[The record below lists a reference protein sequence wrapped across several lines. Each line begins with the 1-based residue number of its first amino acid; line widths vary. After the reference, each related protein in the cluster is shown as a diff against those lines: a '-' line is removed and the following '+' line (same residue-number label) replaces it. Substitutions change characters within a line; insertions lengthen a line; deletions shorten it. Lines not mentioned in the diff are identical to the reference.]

1 MDAMAAPELAPFRH
15 EALLYSDDDEYRAGT
30 VPLVRNAIE
39 RAEPVMVVAGPDKL
53 DLLRAEL
60 GDDARAVLFADMRVI
75 GVNPG
80 AIISE
85 WREFVDHRAAAG
97 GGPVWGIGEPV
108 WPSRSPAE
116 LAECHRHECL
126 LNAAFAHT
134 PGFTLL
140 CPYDVAALPPE
151 VIQCAHESHPVVVAN
166 GEGRASER
174 YLGLDGLEHLLHG
187 PLPEPAVQPEELS
200 FDSSGLP
207 ALRVVVLDRARTAGF
222 GEEAALDVVL
232 AVNELTS
239 NTVTYGGGEGVL
251 RMWEED
257 GAVVVEVQDRGRIGD
272 PLVGRQLPGGSGDP
286 GGFGLWMVNQL
297 AELVQVRS
305 SEMGTA
311 IRLHMRPGRVRRA

>member
-1 MDAMAAPELAPFRH
+1 MMDPMAAPDLAPFRH
-15 EALLYSDDDEYRAGT
+15 EALLYADDDEYRAGT
-30 VPLVRNAIE
+30 LPLVRNAIE
-39 RAEPVMVVAGPDKL
+39 CREPVMVAAGPDKL

-60 GDDARAVLFADMRVI
+60 GDDAGAVVFADMRVI

-85 WREFVDHRAAAG
+85 WREFVDHRAGAG
-97 GGPVWGIGEPV
+97 QPVWGIGEPV
-108 WPSRSPAE
+108 WPGRSAAE

-140 CPYDVAALPPE
+140 CPYDVTALPAE
-151 VIQCAHESHPVVVAN
+151 VIQCANESHPVVVAN
-166 GEGRASER
+166 GVGRASDR
-174 YLGLDGLEHLLHG
+174 YLGLDGLEHLLDG
-187 PLPEPAVQPEELS
+187 SLPEPAVPPEELP
-200 FDSSGLP
+200 FDGGGLP
-207 ALRVVVLDRARTAGF
+207 ALRVVVLDRARAAGF
-222 GEEAALDVVL
+222 GEEGALDVVL

-251 RMWEED
+251 RLWEED
-257 GAVVVEVQDRGRIGD
+257 GALVVEVQDRGRIGD
-272 PLVGRQLPGGSGDP
+272 PLVGRRLPGGGDA

-305 SEMGTA
+305 SEKGTA
-311 IRLHMRPGRVRRA
+311 IRLYMSPSRVRRA

>member
-1 MDAMAAPELAPFRH
+1 MDPMADPQLGPFRH
-15 EALLYSDDDEYRAGT
+15 EALLYADDAEYRAGT
-30 VPLVRNAIE
+30 LPLVRGAIE
-39 RAEPVMVVAGPDKL
+39 RSEPVMVAAGPQKL

-60 GDDARAVLFADMRVI
+60 GPDARSVLFADTGTI

-85 WREFVDHRAAAG
+85 WREFVDDRAPG
-97 GGPVWGIGEPV
+97 RGPIWGIGEPV
-108 WPSRSPAE
+108 WPGRTPAE

-126 LNAAFAHT
+126 LNAAFADT

-140 CPYDVAALPPE
+140 CPYDVAALPAD
-151 VIQCAHESHPVVVAN
+151 VIQRARESHPVVVER
-166 GEGRASER
+166 GEGQASDR
-174 YLGLDGLEHLLHG
+174 YIGLGGLDELLHG
-187 PLPEPAVQPEELS
+187 PLPQPPVPPEELR
-200 FDSSGLP
+200 FDRHGLP

-222 GEEAALDVVL
+222 GDEGAEDVVL

-251 RMWEED
+251 RLWEDD
-257 GAVVVEVQDRGRIGD
+257 GAVVVEVEDRGRIDD
-272 PLVGRQLPGGSGDP
+272 PLVGRQLPAGGVD

-311 IRLHMRPGRVRRA
+311 VRLYMRPSRVRRA

>member
-1 MDAMAAPELAPFRH
+1 MDPMAAPELAPFRH
-15 EALLYSDDDEYRAGT
+15 EALLYADDAEYRAGT
-30 VPLVRNAIE
+30 LPLVRNAIE
-39 RAEPVMVVAGPDKL
+39 RAEPVMVAAGPDKL

-60 GDDARAVLFADMRVI
+60 GDDARSVLFADMRVI

-85 WREFVDHRAAAG
+85 WREFVDHRAAG
-97 GGPVWGIGEPV
+97 GGPIWGIGEPV

-126 LNAAFAHT
+126 LNAAFADT

-140 CPYDVAALPPE
+140 CPYDVAALPAE
-151 VIQCAHESHPVVVAN
+151 VIQRAHESHPVVVED
-166 GEGRASER
+166 GEGRGSDR
-174 YLGLDGLEHLLHG
+174 YIGLDGLDQMLHG
-187 PLPEPAVQPEELS
+187 PLPEPAVAPEELP
-200 FDSSGLP
+200 FDSGGLP

-222 GEEAALDVVL
+222 GEQGAEDVVL

-251 RMWEED
+251 RLWEED
-257 GAVVVEVQDRGRIGD
+257 GAVVVEVQDRGWIGD
-272 PLVGRQLPGGSGDP
+272 PLVGRLLPGGGAP

-305 SEMGTA
+305 SELGTA
-311 IRLHMRPGRVRRA
+311 IRLYMRPGRVRRA